1 MSHGAGEPYFLTEM
15 SDMAVAGCH
24 VMAKPGGA
32 ICNIDCTY
40 CFYLEKETLYP
51 ERNKNWRMSDET
63 LEQFIRQHIAAQS
76 GDRID
81 FAWQGGEPT
90 MMGLPFFRRVVALCE
105 KYGDGRKI
113 THALQTNGI
122 LVNDEWARFFA
133 EQHFLIGLSIDGPAS
148 LHNHY
153 RLNRAGKG
161 THEQVVA
168 AMARLKA
175 HHVDFNTLT
184 VVGKHNVGHAADVY
198 EFLLAAGSRFIQF
211 IPLVERMS
219 TDNSSVLNLVMP
231 GESAATLAPWTV
243 PSWQYGEFLNQIFD
257 IWVRR
262 DVDRVYVQM
271 FDVALAAWT
280 AQQPVLCVHSETC
293 GHAFALES
301 NGDLYNCDHFVYP
314 EHLLGNIHQ
323 HSIKTLNNSERAI
336 AFGEAKRETLTA
348 DCRRCDYRFACH
360 GGCPKHRFAVSPSG
374 HPAHN
379 YLCAGYKHFFQHVTP
394 YMNVWR
400 ELLAQGYPMAS
411 IMLWLAQDARKDT
424 GAVSRNHLC
433 PCGSGKKY
441 KKCCGKA

>member
-1 MSHGAGEPYFLTEM
+1 
-15 SDMAVAGCH
+15 MAVAGCH

-40 CFYLEKETLYP
+40 CFYLEKEALYP

-90 MMGLPFFRRVVALCE
+90 MMGLPFFRRVVALCG

-153 RLNRAGKG
+153 L
-161 THEQVVA
+161 
-168 AMARLKA
+168 
-175 HHVDFNTLT
+175 
-184 VVGKHNVGHAADVY
+184 
-198 EFLLAAGSRFIQF
+198 QF

-394 YMNVWR
+394 YMNAWR

-411 IMLWLAQDARKDT
+411 IMRWLAQDARKDT

>member
-1 MSHGAGEPYFLTEM
+1 
-15 SDMAVAGCH
+15 MAVAGCH

-40 CFYLEKETLYP
+40 CFYLEKEALYP

-336 AFGEAKRETLTA
+336 AFGEAKRWSRTAISTTATTLSTRSICWGISTSTA
-348 DCRRCDYRFACH
+348 SK
-360 GGCPKHRFAVSPSG
+360 P
-374 HPAHN
+374 
-379 YLCAGYKHFFQHVTP
+379 
-394 YMNVWR
+394 
-400 ELLAQGYPMAS
+400 
-411 IMLWLAQDARKDT
+411 
-424 GAVSRNHLC
+424 
-433 PCGSGKKY
+433 
-441 KKCCGKA
+441 

>member
-1 MSHGAGEPYFLTEM
+1 M
-15 SDMAVAGCH
+15 
-24 VMAKPGGA
+24 
-32 ICNIDCTY
+32 
-40 CFYLEKETLYP
+40 
-51 ERNKNWRMSDET
+51 
-63 LEQFIRQHIAAQS
+63 
-76 GDRID
+76 
-81 FAWQGGEPT
+81 
-90 MMGLPFFRRVVALCE
+90 
-105 KYGDGRKI
+105 
-113 THALQTNGI
+113 
-122 LVNDEWARFFA
+122 
-133 EQHFLIGLSIDGPAS
+133 
-148 LHNHY
+148 
-153 RLNRAGKG
+153 
-161 THEQVVA
+161 
-168 AMARLKA
+168 
-175 HHVDFNTLT
+175 
-184 VVGKHNVGHAADVY
+184 GKHNVGHAADVY

-411 IMLWLAQDARKDT
+411 IMRWLAQDARKDT

>member
-1 MSHGAGEPYFLTEM
+1 M
-15 SDMAVAGCH
+15 
-24 VMAKPGGA
+24 
-32 ICNIDCTY
+32 
-40 CFYLEKETLYP
+40 
-51 ERNKNWRMSDET
+51 
-63 LEQFIRQHIAAQS
+63 
-76 GDRID
+76 
-81 FAWQGGEPT
+81 
-90 MMGLPFFRRVVALCE
+90 
-105 KYGDGRKI
+105 
-113 THALQTNGI
+113 QTNGI

-231 GESAATLAPWTV
+231 GESAAKLAPWTV

-323 HSIKTLNNSERAI
+323 HSIKNL
-336 AFGEAKRETLTA
+336 K
-348 DCRRCDYRFACH
+348 
-360 GGCPKHRFAVSPSG
+360 
-374 HPAHN
+374 
-379 YLCAGYKHFFQHVTP
+379 
-394 YMNVWR
+394 
-400 ELLAQGYPMAS
+400 
-411 IMLWLAQDARKDT
+411 
-424 GAVSRNHLC
+424 
-433 PCGSGKKY
+433 
-441 KKCCGKA
+441 

>member
-1 MSHGAGEPYFLTEM
+1 
-15 SDMAVAGCH
+15 MAVAGCH

-40 CFYLEKETLYP
+40 CFYLEKEALYP

-76 GDRID
+76 GDRR
-81 FAWQGGEPT
+81 QGGEPT

-122 LVNDEWARFFA
+122 LVNDEWARFFT

-175 HHVDFNTLT
+175 HHVDFNTLI
-184 VVGKHNVGHAADVY
+184 VVGKHNVGYAADVY

-257 IWVRR
+257 IWGRH

-360 GGCPKHRFAVSPSG
+360 GGCPKHHFAVSPSG

-411 IMLWLAQDARKDT
+411 IMRWLAQDARKDT